1 MKVDFLLTPGNCEKN
16 ESVLAH
22 RKVFKS
28 TVTRHVNIVM
38 TRWDTGV
45 E

>member
-16 ESVLAH
+16 ESTLAH

-28 TVTRHVNIVM
+28 TVTCHASIVM
-38 TRWDTGV
+38 TQCAIGV